1 VPARRKAAEKSLPM
15 FTSTTKWFSVLAL
28 LWGLLWSWSAGFRMA
43 LEMGVFVAAT
53 LVVVQAMRTGKYGWG
68 VSFIALAV
76 LFNPALPVPLTRRL
90 FLGLEWFSIG
100 AFLVSLAALKTTPQ
114 LSMPAISGR
123 MPGSESL

>member
-1 VPARRKAAEKSLPM
+1 M
-15 FTSTTKWFSVLAL
+15 FTSIMKWFSVLAL

-43 LEMGVFVAAT
+43 LEMAVFVAAT
-53 LVVVQAMRTGKYGWG
+53 MVLVQAMRIGRYGWG

-76 LFNPALPVPLTRRL
+76 LFNPALPVPPTHRL

-100 AFLVSLAALKTTPQ
+100 AFLVSLAALKTRPQ
-114 LSMPAISGR
+114 LSIPAISGL